1 MGDAMV
7 VDGGKKATKR
17 KRVELVMSLEEREAR
32 IDGLRE
38 EIDGL
43 IRFYNEFNGGDNNV
57 MLNVDSGKASGGSG
71 GSGNNS
77 MIACLLEESRLPLS
91 KLVESVFDSV
101 KEKEGLAVTP
111 ASVKSSVLLIG
122 QRSFYGVQNLNA
134 DVLED
139 ESPSSLWCWET
150 RDLKLL
156 PKSSRGA
163 IKIRRTCRKKIHERI
178 TAVSGKSLIIFNFCF
193 AVCISAINELMKS
206 ESPSA
211 QKAMKATERL
221 GKVLSEA
228 EIRLLVEKMQE
239 KNGVDVAEKEVKK
252 EEKLVVKQLEKNKRE
267 VEKEKMRM
275 EREHLKEKLQSEKEL
290 RRLQDEAEKEEKR
303 RDNEMKKQL
312 KKQQE
317 EAEKEQRR
325 REKEEAE
332 QKRQLAL
339 QKQASI
345 LERFLKKSK
354 NGSPLQADQ
363 PSVKSS
369 PTDISPKQTVHV
381 SESVIQ
387 SMDDALSL
395 KAEFDEKELW
405 KVHLDS
411 WHRLSHCGSKKRHW
425 GVRQTPKTIVVTELK
440 LRLPC
445 EEGSSVEKCDDGWT
459 EAKNDCKS
467 SNTNTDGSVF
477 SGRKF
482 RRSKQLLQFDKSH
495 RPAFYGHWP
504 KKSEVV
510 RARCPLVKDPDLD
523 YEIDSDEEWEEE
535 EPGESLSDCDKEDD
549 DETIEENLSKVDDED
564 ESEDG
569 FFVPDGYL
577 SENEGVEVERMD
589 HSNLVEDTK
598 SSPSCVQLET
608 EELFVLF
615 RQVKH
620 LNSLTEHALRKN
632 RPLVI
637 LNLTHE
643 KSRPL
648 STQDHSESEQ
658 TCLQALSIRAFPVGP
673 SIEILAGD
681 DVQEEVQEDCPSSSK
696 APVVPVAS
704 GTAILDSDLPEIV
717 FVIQSCPHGINKVVS
732 ALRSKFPNIPKS
744 QLASKVREISSFG
757 DNRWQVKREILDKYG
772 LSSSPEKTSR
782 RTKSIAAFFS
792 KRCLPPAGKT
802 TNPNQVSPQSTEKT
816 SPGVEMQNN
825 TYNNNQ

>member
-1 MGDAMV
+1 MHLKLSFISKSQTLVSNRKRVFEKLGSRVFKMGDAVV
-7 VDGGKKATKR
+7 VDVAKKATKR
-17 KRVELVMSLEEREAR
+17 KRVELAMSTEEREAR
-32 IDGLRE
+32 IDALRE
-38 EIDGL
+38 EVDGL
-43 IRFYNEFNGGDNNV
+43 IKYYKEYNNSGNV
-57 MLNVDSGKASGGSG
+57 MFNVESDKANCSG
-71 GSGNNS
+71 NS
-77 MIACLLEESRLPLS
+77 MIACFLEESSLPLS
-91 KLVESVFDSV
+91 KLVESIFDTV
-101 KEKEGLAVTP
+101 KEKEGSMTP

-122 QRSFYGVQNLNA
+122 QRSFYGVQNPNA

-139 ESPSSLWCWET
+139 ECPSSLWCWET

-163 IKIRRTCRKKIHERI
+163 LKIRRTCRKKIHERI
-178 TAVSGKSLIIFNFCF
+178 TAVS
-193 AVCISAINELMKS
+193 AAITELMKS
-206 ESPSA
+206 ENPSG
-211 QKAMKATERL
+211 QKVMKASERL

-228 EIRLLVEKMQE
+228 EIRLLVEKMEE

-275 EREHLKEKLQSEKEL
+275 ERELLKEKLQSEKEL

-303 RDNEMKKQL
+303 RDNEMRKQL

-332 QKRQLAL
+332 QKKQLAL

-354 NGSPLQADQ
+354 SGSPLQADQ
-363 PSVKSS
+363 SLVKASGTETS
-369 PTDISPKQTVHV
+369 PMQRVHV
-381 SESVIQ
+381 PESVIQ
-387 SMDDALSL
+387 SMDNALSL
-395 KAEFDEKELW
+395 KDEFDEKEVW

-411 WHRLSHCGSKKRHW
+411 WHRLGHCSSKKRHW
-425 GVRQTPKTIVVTELK
+425 GIRQTPKTVVVRELK
-440 LRLPC
+440 LTNRGLPC
-445 EEGSSVEKCDDGWT
+445 EESPGLEKFD
-459 EAKNDCKS
+459 
-467 SNTNTDGSVF
+467 DGSVF
-477 SGRKF
+477 GSQKF
-482 RRSKQLLQFDKSH
+482 NRSKQLLQFDKSH

-549 DETIEENLSKVDDED
+549 DETMEENLSKVDDED

-589 HSNLVEDTK
+589 HSNLVEDVK
-598 SSPSCVQLET
+598 SSPNCVQLET
-608 EELFVLF
+608 EELSVLY
-615 RQVKH
+615 RQLKH

-637 LNLTHE
+637 LNLMHE
-643 KSRPL
+643 KSRSL

-673 SIEILAGD
+673 AIEILAGD
-681 DVQEEVQEDCPSSSK
+681 DVQEVVQEDCPSSSK
-696 APVVPVAS
+696 GGVGPVAS
-704 GTAILDSDLPEIV
+704 GTAISDSDLPEIV
-717 FVIQSCPHGINKVVS
+717 SIIQSCPHGINKVVG

-744 QLASKVREISSFG
+744 QLGNKVREISSFA
-757 DNRWQVKREILDKYG
+757 DNRWQVKKDILDKYG
-772 LSSSPEKTSR
+772 LSSSPEKTAR

-802 TNPNQVSPQSTEKT
+802 TNPNQVSPQSMEKT

-825 TYNNNQ
+825 TYNSQ